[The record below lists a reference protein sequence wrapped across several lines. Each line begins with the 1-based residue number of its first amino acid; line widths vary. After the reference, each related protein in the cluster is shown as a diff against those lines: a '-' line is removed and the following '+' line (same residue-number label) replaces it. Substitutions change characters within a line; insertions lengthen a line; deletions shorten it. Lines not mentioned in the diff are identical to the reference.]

1 MLQAIPVVSVEIQQ
15 SVIVPERLTS
25 VFAKVAPP
33 FFQRNLQILLDEKPS
48 LKSDLEILEDYDRAE
63 CWMAQ
68 HGRAGFAVTPDR
80 ELINVFS
87 RVAGEGLKAI
97 ESAKTNYDYLHL
109 NCFEGRIEKLYLDA
123 GFREVSR
130 EKNWFETPGNP
141 LPAVVY
147 MTWENK

>member
-1 MLQAIPVVSVEIQQ
+1 MFQAMPAIQVEIQQ
-15 SVIVPERLTS
+15 SVIVPERLSS

-48 LKSDLEILEDYDRAE
+48 LKTDLEILEDYDRAE

-68 HGRAGFAVTPDR
+68 HGRAGFAVTNDR

-87 RVAGEGLKAI
+87 RVAGEGLRAI
-97 ESAKTNYDYLHL
+97 ESAKANYDYLHL
-109 NCFEGRIEKLYLDA
+109 NCYEGRIENLYKDA

-130 EKNWFETPGNP
+130 EKNWFDTPGNP
-141 LPAVVY
+141 MPQVVY
-147 MTWENK
+147 MTWENR